1 LLDIPDE
8 ERLEALAARL
18 EGLLRERPEG
28 WREHELLGRL
38 QEELPAEFRSR
49 PWEGALDLFRRHA
62 LLFHG
67 LHRLDLRLERER
79 RGRVRIHCLDIRLL
93 PWEGAAAGGAPAGG
107 PHPGA
112 ADPLRAYYL
121 DLEALRRTRP
131 EDVAALLDAFWRRL
145 GAREGREAD
154 LAALGLEEGADEAA
168 IRRRFRELA
177 MRHHPDRGGDPERFQ
192 AIRAAY
198 ERLLEG
204 GR

>member
-1 LLDIPDE
+1 MLEIPE
-8 ERLEALAARL
+8 EGRLEALAARL

-38 QEELPAEFRSR
+38 REEFPAEFRPR
-49 PWEGALDLFRRHA
+49 PWEGVLDLFRRHA
-62 LLFHG
+62 LLFHC
-67 LHRLDLRLERER
+67 LYRLEGRLSREQ
-79 RGRVRIHCLDIRLL
+79 RGRLRIHCLEIRLL
-93 PWEGAAAGGAPAGG
+93 PWAPGPGGG
-107 PHPGA
+107 PHPGP

-131 EDVAALLDAFWRRL
+131 EDVAALLESFWRRL
-145 GAREGREAD
+145 GAREGRAAD